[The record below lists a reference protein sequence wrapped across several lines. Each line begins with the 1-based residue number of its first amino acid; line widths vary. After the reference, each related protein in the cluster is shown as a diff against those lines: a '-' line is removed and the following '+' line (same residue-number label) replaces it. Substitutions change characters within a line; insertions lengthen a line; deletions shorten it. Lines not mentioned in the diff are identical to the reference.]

1 MATMLGNWT
10 IFRPGVNQYYSRS
23 LNATLDNQKKNTWG
37 KTEILCRKYVEKI
50 KTPKLLGSTN
60 DALFSVERKESL
72 IFSRAPQNKTFPL
85 LMVTFF
91 VYQGSQKGCSSI
103 GRVRSLPIT
112 EQMELINHAWFLK
125 SVFYFPNLLWKDC
138 WAKIFRHAR
147 SEPENTIQAK
157 FQCFHIS
164 VLWAKLLFF
173 TSWLRENLMCEV
185 MLWEMLPKTEH
196 ENNNNCKY

>member
-1 MATMLGNWT
+1 M
-10 IFRPGVNQYYSRS
+10 
-23 LNATLDNQKKNTWG
+23 
-37 KTEILCRKYVEKI
+37 KI

-91 VYQGSQKGCSSI
+91 VYQGSEKGCSSI

-147 SEPENTIQAK
+147 SEPEYTIQAK

-173 TSWLRENLMCEV
+173 TSWLRENLVCEV
-185 MLWEMLPKTEH
+185 MLWEMLPKTDMKITITAKIKKK
-196 ENNNNCKY
+196 NKKKTFTVFFWNRGFLFQNVGQTRKRTWIFSF